1 MATPISGG
9 LARIPQQASSTNEC
23 GGLRGVVDSI
33 RRPNKCLS
41 ENVFAGFGF
50 GIKLRFTVQPYT
62 EANRQTQSYEKQPSY
77 TARMRAGRPGAS
89 TIAAEVIFRSHAD
102 IHPRSKVHAAV
113 KHDHDIIGCVWQRQR
128 PMQFHSLPTLVRRQK
143 FHLLPLLTILH
154 SNAHLEQRRDA
165 LPVRSHLM
173 LFYKA
178 VRATTKMISW
188 HGVVASCATC
198 HRNQRVHVPGHRHGH
213 AATVAFTEE

>member
-1 MATPISGG
+1 M
-9 LARIPQQASSTNEC
+9 L
-23 GGLRGVVDSI
+23 GLRRLGS
-33 RRPNKCLS
+33 L
-41 ENVFAGFGF
+41 G
-50 GIKLRFTVQPYT
+50 
-62 EANRQTQSYEKQPSY
+62 Y

-113 KHDHDIIGCVWQRQR
+113 KHDLHIIGCVWQRQR

-143 FHLLPLLTILH
+143 FHLLPLLKILH

-188 HGVVASCATC
+188 HVDEGQKGGSLNFKPLNRAPQTLTFNPL
-198 HRNQRVHVPGHRHGH
+198 HPKHLNP
-213 AATVAFTEE
+213 